1 MTNALLTAQ
10 HLYLMS
16 SFRRVFQV
24 IDGNKKL
31 VGDGFDVT
39 SPMPGPRIRQLSPYL
54 LIDHIGPM
62 QIAPSDTP
70 LGSPPHPHRGFET
83 VTVVYDG
90 YLAHRDTAGH
100 DGTIGP
106 GDVQWMTAGAGLR
119 HAEMYDRDFARRG
132 GTLELLQLWVNMPKA
147 DKLVAPKYQEL
158 RAAAIPSVPVPGG
171 GGSIRVIAGSYGGAT
186 GPGDTFSPITLL
198 DLHLTAGADFVL
210 TLPAAYNV
218 GLYVVRG
225 AILVNG
231 DRPAKTQ
238 QLVVLGWNS
247 TDVQL
252 AATEDSLVLV
262 LAGAPIEEPLATYG
276 PFVMNTNEE
285 LIAAIADFES
295 GNMGKFPED
304 E

>member
-1 MTNALLTAQ
+1 
-10 HLYLMS
+10 
-16 SFRRVFQV
+16 
-24 IDGNKKL
+24 
-31 VGDGFDVT
+31 
-39 SPMPGPRIRQLSPYL
+39 
-54 LIDHIGPM
+54 
-62 QIAPSDTP
+62 
-70 LGSPPHPHRGFET
+70 

-90 YLAHRDTAGH
+90 HLAHRDTAGH
-100 DGTIGP
+100 DGSIGP

-119 HAEMYDRDFARRG
+119 HAEMYDREFARRG
-132 GTLELLQLWVNMPKA
+132 GKLELLQLWVNMPKA

-158 RAAAIPSVPVPGG
+158 RAAAIPSVPLPGNK
-171 GGSIRVIAGSYGGAT
+171 GSIRVIAGSYGGAT
-186 GPGDTFSPITLL
+186 GPADTFSPITLL
-198 DLHLTAGADFVL
+198 DLQLAQGADFVL

-252 AATEDSLVLV
+252 TASEDSLVLV

-285 LIAAIADFES
+285 LMAAIADFES

>member
-1 MTNALLTAQ
+1 MAAP
-10 HLYLMS
+10 
-16 SFRRVFQV
+16 SFRRIFQV

-62 QIAPSDTP
+62 QIAPTETP

-90 YLAHRDTAGH
+90 HLAHRDTAGH
-100 DGTIGP
+100 DGSIGP

-119 HAEMYDRDFARRG
+119 HAEMYDRDFAQRG

-158 RAAAIPSVPVPGG
+158 RAASIPSVPVPKE
-171 GGSIRVIAGSYGGAT
+171 GGSIRVIAGSYDGTT
-186 GPGDTFSPITLL
+186 GPASTFSPLTLL
-198 DLHLTAGADFVL
+198 DVHLHQGADFVL

-225 AILVNG
+225 AVLVNG
-231 DRPAKTQ
+231 DRPARTQ

-252 AATEDSLVLV
+252 TATENSLVLV

-285 LIAAIADFES
+285 LMQAIADFES

>member
-1 MTNALLTAQ
+1 MA
-10 HLYLMS
+10 S
-16 SFRRVFQV
+16 SFRRIFQV

-62 QIAPSDTP
+62 QIAPTDTP

-119 HAEMYDRDFARRG
+119 HAEMYDRDFAQRG
-132 GTLELLQLWVNMPKA
+132 GKLELLQLWVNMPKA
-147 DKLVAPKYQEL
+147 DKLVPPQYQEL
-158 RAAAIPSVPVPGG
+158 RADSITSVPVPGG
-171 GGSIRVIAGSYGGAT
+171 KGNIRVIAGSYGGAT
-186 GPGDTFSPITLL
+186 GPASTFSPITLL
-198 DLHLTAGADFVL
+198 DLHLGQGDDFVL

-218 GLYVVRG
+218 GLYIARG
-225 AILVNG
+225 AVLVNG

-247 TDVQL
+247 TDVQIT
-252 AATEDSLVLV
+252 ASEDSLVLV
-262 LAGAPIEEPLATYG
+262 LAGEPIEEPLATYG

-285 LIAAIADFES
+285 LMAAIADFES

>member
-1 MTNALLTAQ
+1 
-10 HLYLMS
+10 MS
-16 SFRRVFQV
+16 SEFRRIFQV

-62 QIAPSDTP
+62 QIAPTDTP

-90 YLAHRDTAGH
+90 HLAHRDTAGH
-100 DGTIGP
+100 DGSIGP

-119 HAEMYDRDFARRG
+119 HAEMYDREFAQRG
-132 GTLELLQLWVNMPKA
+132 GTLELLQLWVNMPKS
-147 DKLVAPKYQEL
+147 DKLVPPKYQEL
-158 RAAAIPSVPVPGG
+158 RAAAIPSVPLPDGQS
-171 GGSIRVIAGSYGGAT
+171 SIRVIAGSYGGAT
-186 GPGDTFSPITLL
+186 GPANTFSPITLL
-198 DLHLTAGADFVL
+198 DLHLAQGANFVL

-225 AILVNG
+225 AVLVNG

-252 AATEDSLVLV
+252 TATEGSLVLV

-285 LIAAIADFES
+285 LMAAIADFES

>member
-1 MTNALLTAQ
+1 MPTEL
-10 HLYLMS
+10 
-16 SFRRVFQV
+16 RRVFQV

-62 QIAPSDTP
+62 QIAPTDTP

-90 YLAHRDTAGH
+90 YLAHRDTADH

-119 HAEMYDRDFARRG
+119 HAEMYDREFAQRG

-147 DKLVAPKYQEL
+147 DKLVPPKYQEL

-171 GGSIRVIAGSYGGAT
+171 KGDIRVIAGSYEGVT
-186 GPGDTFSPITLL
+186 GPADTFSPLTLL
-198 DLHLTAGADFVL
+198 DLHLAAGADFVL

-218 GLYVVRG
+218 GLYVARG
-225 AILVNG
+225 EVLING
-231 DRPAKTQ
+231 DRSAKTQ

-247 TDVQL
+247 TDVQIT
-252 AATEDSLVLV
+252 ASADSLVLV
-262 LAGAPIEEPLATYG
+262 MAGEPIEEPLATYG

-285 LIAAIADFES
+285 LMAAIADFES
-295 GNMGKFPED
+295 GNMGKFPE

>member
-1 MTNALLTAQ
+1 MAT
-10 HLYLMS
+10 

-24 IDGNKKL
+24 IDGIKKA
-31 VGDGFDVT
+31 VGDGFAVT

-62 QIAPSDTP
+62 QIAPTETP

-119 HAEMYDRDFARRG
+119 HAELYDRDFARRG
-132 GTLELLQLWVNMPKA
+132 GTLELLQLWVNMPKR

-158 RAAAIPSVPVPGG
+158 RADAIPSVPLADGKG
-171 GGSIRVIAGSYGGAT
+171 QIRVIAGSYGGAT
-186 GPGDTFSPITLL
+186 GPADTFSPMTLL
-198 DLHLTAGADFVL
+198 DLQLSSGADFVL

-218 GLYVVRG
+218 GLYIVSG

-231 DRPAKTQ
+231 ERPAATQ
-238 QLVVLGWNS
+238 QFVVLGWNS
-247 TDVQL
+247 ADVQIT
-252 AATEDSLVLV
+252 ASEDSKILV
-262 LAGAPIEEPLATYG
+262 LAGEPIEEPLATYG
-276 PFVMNTNEE
+276 PFVMNTNDE
-285 LIAAIADFES
+285 LMTAIADFES

>member
-1 MTNALLTAQ
+1 MAD
-10 HLYLMS
+10 
-16 SFRRVFQV
+16 FRRVFQV
-24 IDGNKKL
+24 IDGNKKA

-62 QIAPSDTP
+62 QIAPTDTP

-147 DKLVAPKYQEL
+147 DKLVPPNYQEL
-158 RAAAIPSVPVPGG
+158 RAANIPSVPVPGG
-171 GGSIRVIAGSYGGAT
+171 GGKIRVIAGSYGGAT
-186 GPGDTFSPITLL
+186 SPASTFSPLTLL
-198 DLHLTAGADFVL
+198 DLHLAQGADFVL

-231 DRPAKTQ
+231 DRPAKIQ

-247 TDVQL
+247 ADLQIT
-252 AATEDSLVLV
+252 ASEDSLVLV

-276 PFVMNTNEE
+276 PFVMNTNAE
-285 LIAAIADFES
+285 LMAAIADFES

>member
-1 MTNALLTAQ
+1 MAT
-10 HLYLMS
+10 
-16 SFRRVFQV
+16 FRRIFQV
-24 IDGNKKL
+24 IDGNKKA

-62 QIAPSDTP
+62 QIAPTDTP

-90 YLAHRDTAGH
+90 HLAHRDTAGH

-147 DKLVAPKYQEL
+147 DKLTPPKYQEL
-158 RAAAIPSVPVPGG
+158 RAAAIPSVPLPASQ
-171 GGSIRVIAGSYGGAT
+171 GSIRVIAGSYGGAT
-186 GPGDTFSPITLL
+186 GPADTFSPLTLL
-198 DLHLTAGADFVL
+198 DVHLASGADFVL

-225 AILVNG
+225 AILVNNS
-231 DRPAKTQ
+231 RPATTQ
-238 QLVVLGWNS
+238 QLVVLGWDS
-247 TDVQL
+247 PDVQL
-252 AATEDSLVLV
+252 TATADSLVLV

-276 PFVMNTNEE
+276 PFVMNTNAE
-285 LIAAIADFES
+285 LMQAIADFES